1 MMQRVGAKVMG
12 ESALIDKETG
22 RIFWEGGSRTSVT
35 ASIAP
40 IISDMGLHRLKSTI
54 LSIALLSCLISILT
68 GRLRMQL
75 GNINQ
80 PISWRTAF
88 LLGIAEWTILKMPHA
103 DKWVVVAVV
112 ALYFFEA
119 YHCNTRRYL
128 ANAISTPDEVE
139 AYIERLRNERPV
151 VTWKVRCYHYERRVW
166 ASLLLPHS
174 LLRKLFRQVDSDIH
188 NSVSDMLAP
197 SWLTK
202 KVVKHVA
209 EANYIYKTCMD
220 NTIAGLWRRAPAS
233 VIPPP
238 FTKITLS
245 KLLILGNDKARQDY
259 FQQQANFVT
268 TEGQSDEFA
277 EFSTNIYLQGFKPQ
291 LLAVRNV
298 NGVRSARLFR
308 LHTFWIFTAFG
319 LSLPFRIWFSRH
331 CDELRVTV
339 AKETLADPQI
349 YSPKTWFGKPSP
361 STLDEEANNDP
372 AFRLAMQNLSLYDT
386 PVSHTNDAITPAP
399 HQYGSTL
406 KAPEVMQVSKGWF
419 GWLPS
424 ASLSGVENERESP
437 SIANATEHQ
446 GDDEEMLAL
455 QLDVKAAT
463 EAMQLW
469 DTNQTAT
476 QVNVTI
482 PDKRL
487 D

>member
-1 MMQRVGAKVMG
+1 MQRVGAKVMG

-40 IISDMGLHRLKSTI
+40 IISDLGLHRLKSTI
-54 LSIALLSCLISILT
+54 LSIALFSCLVSILSC
-68 GRLRMQL
+68 RLQMGLR
-75 GNINQ
+75 NINQ
-80 PISWRTAF
+80 PISWRTAVF
-88 LLGIAEWTILKMPHA
+88 MGIAEMTILKMPYA
-103 DKWVVVAVV
+103 EKWLVVAVL

-151 VTWKVRCYHYERRVW
+151 VTWKVRCYHYERRAW
-166 ASLLLPHS
+166 ARFLLPHS
-174 LLRKLFRQVDSDIH
+174 MLRKLFRQDDSDGH
-188 NSVSDMLAP
+188 NSMLGMLAP

-209 EANYIYKTCMD
+209 EANYIYQTCMD
-220 NTIAGLWRRAPAS
+220 NTIAGLWKRAHAS

-268 TEGQSDEFA
+268 TEGQSDEYA
-277 EFSTNIYLQGFKPQ
+277 EFSTNIFLQGFKPQ

-319 LSLPFRIWFSRH
+319 LSLPFRIWFSGH

-339 AKETLADPQI
+339 AKETLADPHI
-349 YSPKTWFGKPSP
+349 HSSKSWFGKSLTSTPS
-361 STLDEEANNDP
+361 EAANNDP
-372 AFRLAMQNLSLYDT
+372 AFRLAMQTLSLYDK
-386 PVSHTNDAITPAP
+386 PVSHTNDVNTPSP
-399 HQYGSTL
+399 HQHGSAL
-406 KAPEVMQVSKGWF
+406 KAPEVTHVSKSWF

-424 ASLSGVENERESP
+424 ASEFGVENERESP
-437 SIANATEHQ
+437 LLANVTANQ
-446 GDDEEMLAL
+446 GEDEETFAL
-455 QLDVKAAT
+455 QLDIKAAT
-463 EAMQLW
+463 EAMQLL

-482 PDKRL
+482 PEKRL
-487 D
+487 